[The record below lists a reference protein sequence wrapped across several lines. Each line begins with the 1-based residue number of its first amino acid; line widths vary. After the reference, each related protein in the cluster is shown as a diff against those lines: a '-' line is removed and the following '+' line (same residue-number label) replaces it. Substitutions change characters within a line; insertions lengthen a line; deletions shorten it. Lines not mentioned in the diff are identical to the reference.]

1 MWQLVGHGQA
11 GGAVVAVAPLAVP
24 LGVAVGGLAWAY
36 RLFRMRSGAGGLTPA
51 APAAFDQRQWRH
63 QVRSARALIAAP
75 GSLPLLSGDGQV
87 AAGATIRSVRH
98 RTGPAVVIPYE
109 RLRSHQVVI
118 GSTGTGKTTL
128 LLRLWAGFMAA
139 GLRRHAAGTG
149 RPPLLVVL
157 DCKGGASSRKV
168 ADRTRRVLRDAGAR
182 STAIWPDETP
192 LSLWTLPPDRLVTTL
207 LDLIEHGTGG
217 AAYYSDVMEAL
228 VALAVCAP
236 CGPPASS
243 ADFLAR
249 LDADWLAMVYGAS
262 GDGAGVATARSSA
275 KAFNDVRLR
284 FAALWRRLGG
294 GLDGCASYADADAWY
309 CVLEGTAEV
318 AVAEAQAR
326 ALTDLLAFHA
336 LDGER
341 EILLCVDE
349 FSAVSRR
356 LPIWQLYERARS
368 LGLAVQVSAQSWE
381 GLAGSEDERNRVA
394 ATAEGGI
401 WLLRTPRPDA
411 VVALAGTQSS
421 VDTTRRFDGAG
432 AWSDDGLSRTRLAPV
447 LDGDIVRRLEVGQV
461 AYVYRGGVTFLQIKR
476 LTGKQAAIGRGSVA
490 TAPAGAADA
499 ADGAAGWPADLTRPA
514 AAAADGVQRPPR
526 WPADTDA
533 SGEPPTMPLPV
544 IGAAPRAAR
553 RSRER
558 GIRLPSDSGRRR
570 SDREIRRCPTL
581 ARCSTMH
588 SGRGVTE
595 TSPGQSRVAS
605 SRAQRRHGRRRSIRP
620 ARAADA
626 AGPVGRRCAG
636 RVAADRSGDASGPGG
651 RRRPGQVRRGRR
663 RLRHS
668 PDRFRPRRGARR
680 PRPEATADPGG
691 RHAHRNG
698 RTPDGSARGGRH
710 RVGRAT
716 PVGRRLRAP
725 VRLRPPAVRL
735 PRLTWQNRRPGGLA
749 LRVACAAAVG
759 VVAVVISGW
768 SPGLVGVL
776 AGVLTWLSRHRPAR
790 LHAAPV

>member
-1 MWQLVGHGQA
+1 VRRAVGRGVLWLLRNGILVAAAIAVAPVTLVAVGAAGYAWWRGWTPGRLYKAAVWCLPMAAAWLVAVVVWPVRIIGHGRPGGAAGAGGGTGPGGGYPPGAGPGAAWFRMVAAPFRAWAGMWQLVGHGQA

-24 LGVAVGGLAWAY
+24 LGIAVGGVAWAY

-98 RTGPAVVIPYE
+98 RAGPAAVIPYE

-228 VALAVCAP
+228 VSLAVCAP
-236 CGPPASS
+236 CGPPANS
-243 ADFLAR
+243 ADFLSR

-262 GDGAGVATARSSA
+262 GDGAGVATVRSSA
-275 KAFNDVRLR
+275 KAFNDVKLR
-284 FAALWRRLGG
+284 FAALWRRLGS
-294 GLDGCASYADADAWY
+294 GLDGCATYADADAWY

-326 ALTDLLAFHA
+326 ALTDLLAFYA

-411 VVALAGTQSS
+411 VVAMAGTQST
-421 VDTTRRFDGAG
+421 VDTSRRFDGAG
-432 AWSDDGLSRTRLAPV
+432 PWSDDGLSRTRPAPV

-476 LTGKQAAIGRGSVA
+476 LTGRQAAIGPGMGSIFA
-490 TAPAGAADA
+490 AGLAGRADA
-499 ADGAAGWPADLTRPA
+499 DTGWP
-514 AAAADGVQRPPR
+514 DGVGG
-526 WPADTDA
+526 
-533 SGEPPTMPLPV
+533 SGEPPTIPLPV
-544 IGAAPRAAR
+544 IGAAPGAGAGFTRA
-553 RSRER
+553 E
-558 GIRLPSDSGRRR
+558 G
-570 SDREIRRCPTL
+570 
-581 ARCSTMH
+581 
-588 SGRGVTE
+588 
-595 TSPGQSRVAS
+595 
-605 SRAQRRHGRRRSIRP
+605 
-620 ARAADA
+620 
-626 AGPVGRRCAG
+626 GP
-636 RVAADRSGDASGPGG
+636 
-651 RRRPGQVRRGRR
+651 
-663 RLRHS
+663 
-668 PDRFRPRRGARR
+668 
-680 PRPEATADPGG
+680 
-691 RHAHRNG
+691 
-698 RTPDGSARGGRH
+698 
-710 RVGRAT
+710 
-716 PVGRRLRAP
+716 
-725 VRLRPPAVRL
+725 
-735 PRLTWQNRRPGGLA
+735 
-749 LRVACAAAVG
+749 
-759 VVAVVISGW
+759 
-768 SPGLVGVL
+768 VL
-776 AGVLTWLSRHRPAR
+776 AGSSRPPWGPVPRSASGVPALPDVSEVLDDAFGVRRD
-790 LHAAPV
+790 

>member
-1 MWQLVGHGQA
+1 MWQLIGHGQA
-11 GGAVVAVAPLAVP
+11 DGAVVAVAPLAIP
-24 LGVAVGGLAWAY
+24 AGIAVGGLVWTY
-36 RLFRMRSGAGGLTPA
+36 RLFRMRSGAGGLTPT

-63 QVRSARALIAAP
+63 QVRSAQALIAAP
-75 GSLPLLSGDGQV
+75 GSLPLLSAGGQV
-87 AAGATIRSVRH
+87 AAGATIRAVRH
-98 RTGPAVVIPYE
+98 RTGPAALIPYE

-192 LSLWTLPPDRLVTTL
+192 LSLWTLPPDRLVSTL

-228 VALAVCAP
+228 VSLAVGAP
-236 CGPPASS
+236 CGPPLSS

-262 GDGAGVATARSSA
+262 GDGASVATARSSA

-294 GLDGCASYADADAWY
+294 GLDGCATYADADAWY

-326 ALTDLLAFHA
+326 ALTDLLAFYA
-336 LDGER
+336 LAGER

-381 GLAGSEDERNRVA
+381 GLAGSDDERNRVA

-411 VVALAGTQSS
+411 VVAMAGTQSTA
-421 VDTTRRFDGAG
+421 DTTRRFDGAG
-432 AWSDDGLSRTRLAPV
+432 AWADEGLSRTRLTPV
-447 LDGDIVRRLEVGQV
+447 LDGDIVRRLAVGQV

-476 LTGKQAAIGRGSVA
+476 LTGAQAAIGRSSA
-490 TAPAGAADA
+490 STN
-499 ADGAAGWPADLTRPA
+499 AAGLADDAGRGA
-514 AAAADGVQRPPR
+514 GRGAGRVDGVGLSAAGETNGGAGWR
-526 WPADTDA
+526 ADIGA
-533 SGEPPTMPLPV
+533 SGEPPTIPLPV
-544 IGAAPRAAR
+544 IGAAPGAGAAFT
-553 RSRER
+553 
-558 GIRLPSDSGRRR
+558 R
-570 SDREIRRCPTL
+570 SDRDPAFWSSSGPPRESAPRAATGVPGGTASGSRPGVPTAGTL
-581 ARCSTMH
+581 A
-588 SGRGVTE
+588 SGV
-595 TSPGQSRVAS
+595 
-605 SRAQRRHGRRRSIRP
+605 P
-620 ARAADA
+620 ALPDVSEVLDDA
-626 AGPVGRRCAG
+626 
-636 RVAADRSGDASGPGG
+636 
-651 RRRPGQVRRGRR
+651 
-663 RLRHS
+663 
-668 PDRFRPRRGARR
+668 FGARR
-680 PRPEATADPGG
+680 D
-691 RHAHRNG
+691 
-698 RTPDGSARGGRH
+698 
-710 RVGRAT
+710 
-716 PVGRRLRAP
+716 
-725 VRLRPPAVRL
+725 
-735 PRLTWQNRRPGGLA
+735 
-749 LRVACAAAVG
+749 
-759 VVAVVISGW
+759 
-768 SPGLVGVL
+768 
-776 AGVLTWLSRHRPAR
+776 
-790 LHAAPV
+790 

>member
-1 MWQLVGHGQA
+1 MRLAAVAAVAVAVAPVTAVAAGAAAYAWWRGWSPRRLYEAALWCLPMAAAWLIAVAVWPERTATLVAASGFHPPPPGVGPGAVWFRLVAAPFRAWAGMWQLVGHGQA

-24 LGVAVGGLAWAY
+24 LGIAVGGVAWAY
-36 RLFRMRSGAGGLTPA
+36 RLFRMRSGAAGLTPA

-87 AAGATIRSVRH
+87 AVGATIRSIRH
-98 RTGPAVVIPYE
+98 RAGPAMVIPYE

-182 STAIWPDETP
+182 STAIWPDETA

-228 VALAVCAP
+228 VSLAVCAP
-236 CGPPASS
+236 CGPPVNS
-243 ADFLAR
+243 ADFLSR

-294 GLDGCASYADADAWY
+294 GLDGCATYADADAWY

-381 GLAGSEDERNRVA
+381 GLAGTQDERNRVA

-401 WLLRTPRPDA
+401 WVLRTPRPDP
-411 VVALAGTQSS
+411 VVELAGTQPA

-432 AWSDDGLSRTRLAPV
+432 PWSDDGLSRTRPAPV

-476 LTGKQAAIGRGSVA
+476 LTGRQAAIGPGVGSIIAAGLADGVGRW
-490 TAPAGAADA
+490 AGAAGGDA
-499 ADGAAGWPADLTRPA
+499 GRLAGVGASTTGTAGGAGAGAGRQAGPAVP
-514 AAAADGVQRPPR
+514 
-526 WPADTDA
+526 
-533 SGEPPTMPLPV
+533 GEPPTIPLPV
-544 IGAAPRAAR
+544 IGAAP
-553 RSRER
+553 
-558 GIRLPSDSGRRR
+558 G
-570 SDREIRRCPTL
+570 
-581 ARCSTMH
+581 
-588 SGRGVTE
+588 
-595 TSPGQSRVAS
+595 
-605 SRAQRRHGRRRSIRP
+605 SRAGSP
-620 ARAADA
+620 PGTPG
-626 AGPVGRRCAG
+626 AGAL
-636 RVAADRSGDASGPGG
+636 ASGVSALPDVGEVLDEAFG
-651 RRRPGQVRRGRR
+651 VRR
-663 RLRHS
+663 
-668 PDRFRPRRGARR
+668 D
-680 PRPEATADPGG
+680 
-691 RHAHRNG
+691 
-698 RTPDGSARGGRH
+698 
-710 RVGRAT
+710 
-716 PVGRRLRAP
+716 
-725 VRLRPPAVRL
+725 
-735 PRLTWQNRRPGGLA
+735 
-749 LRVACAAAVG
+749 
-759 VVAVVISGW
+759 
-768 SPGLVGVL
+768 
-776 AGVLTWLSRHRPAR
+776 
-790 LHAAPV
+790 

>member
-1 MWQLVGHGQA
+1 MLIAVAIAVAPVTLVAFGAAGYAWWRGWTPRRLYRAAVWCLPMAAAWLVACVVWPARIIGDGGLAGAAGAGGGIGPGGGYPPGAGPGEAWFRMVAAPYRAWAGMWQLAGHGQA
-11 GGAVVAVAPLAVP
+11 GGAVVAIAPLAVP
-24 LGVAVGGLAWAY
+24 LGIAVGGVAWTY

-87 AAGATIRSVRH
+87 AVGATIRSVRH
-98 RTGPAVVIPYE
+98 RAGAAMLIPYE

-139 GLRRHAAGTG
+139 GLRRHAARTG

-182 STAIWPDETP
+182 STAIWPDETA

-228 VALAVCAP
+228 VSLAVCAP
-236 CGPPASS
+236 CGPPANS
-243 ADFLAR
+243 ADFLSR

-275 KAFNDVRLR
+275 KAFNDVKLR

-294 GLDGCASYADADAWY
+294 GLDGCATYADADAWY

-326 ALTDLLAFHA
+326 ALTDLLAFYA

-381 GLAGSEDERNRVA
+381 GLAGSQDERNRVA

-401 WLLRTPRPDA
+401 WLLRTPRPEP
-411 VVALAGTQSS
+411 VVELAGTQPS

-432 AWSDDGLSRTRLAPV
+432 PWSDDGLSRTRPVPV

-476 LTGKQAAIGRGSVA
+476 LTGSQAAIGPGVGSIIA
-490 TAPAGAADA
+490 GGLAGGNGRWARTAGGDAEWRARVGASTAGT
-499 ADGAAGWPADLTRPA
+499 AGRDDPGSGWLPDP
-514 AAAADGVQRPPR
+514 GV
-526 WPADTDA
+526 
-533 SGEPPTMPLPV
+533 SGEPPTIPLSV
-544 IGAAPRAAR
+544 IGAAPGAGASLTRA
-553 RSRER
+553 E
-558 GIRLPSDSGRRR
+558 G
-570 SDREIRRCPTL
+570 
-581 ARCSTMH
+581 
-588 SGRGVTE
+588 
-595 TSPGQSRVAS
+595 
-605 SRAQRRHGRRRSIRP
+605 
-620 ARAADA
+620 
-626 AGPVGRRCAG
+626 GP
-636 RVAADRSGDASGPGG
+636 
-651 RRRPGQVRRGRR
+651 
-663 RLRHS
+663 
-668 PDRFRPRRGARR
+668 
-680 PRPEATADPGG
+680 
-691 RHAHRNG
+691 
-698 RTPDGSARGGRH
+698 
-710 RVGRAT
+710 
-716 PVGRRLRAP
+716 
-725 VRLRPPAVRL
+725 
-735 PRLTWQNRRPGGLA
+735 
-749 LRVACAAAVG
+749 
-759 VVAVVISGW
+759 
-768 SPGLVGVL
+768 VL
-776 AGVLTWLSRHRPAR
+776 AGSSRPPWGPVPRAASGVPALPDVSEVLDDAFGVRRD
-790 LHAAPV
+790 

>member
-1 MWQLVGHGQA
+1 VSRQRGPQARHPVRGAVGRGAGWLLRLALVAAVAVAVAPVTAAAAGAAGYAWWRGWTPRRLYQAAAWCLPMAAAWLIAVAVWPERPATRVTPPGLRPPPPGVGTGPTWLRVAAAPYRAWTGMWQLAEHGQA
-11 GGAVVAVAPLAVP
+11 AAAVVAVAPLAVP
-24 LGVAVGGLAWAY
+24 LGVAVGGLAWTY

-75 GSLPLLSGDGQV
+75 GSLPLLSSSGQV

-98 RTGPAVVIPYE
+98 RTGPAATIPYE

-139 GLRRHAAGTG
+139 GLRRHAAGAG

-228 VALAVCAP
+228 VSLAVCAP
-236 CGPPASS
+236 SGPPVNS

-284 FAALWRRLGG
+284 FAALWRRLGA
-294 GLDGCASYADADAWY
+294 GLDGCAGYADADAWY

-476 LTGKQAAIGRGSVA
+476 LTGKQAAIGGGSVA
-490 TAPAGAADA
+490 NAQADPAAEGARQRWLAGA
-499 ADGAAGWPADLTRPA
+499 
-514 AAAADGVQRPPR
+514 
-526 WPADTDA
+526 DA

-544 IGAAPRAAR
+544 IGGAPWAGAAFPGAEHPAAFGQWAGAF
-553 RSRER
+553 E
-558 GIRLPSDSGRRR
+558 SGK
-570 SDREIRRCPTL
+570 PTL
-581 ARCSTMH
+581 PDVSE
-588 SGRGVTE
+588 VLD
-595 TSPGQSRVAS
+595 
-605 SRAQRRHGRRRSIRP
+605 
-620 ARAADA
+620 DA
-626 AGPVGRRCAG
+626 
-636 RVAADRSGDASGPGG
+636 
-651 RRRPGQVRRGRR
+651 
-663 RLRHS
+663 
-668 PDRFRPRRGARR
+668 FGARR
-680 PRPEATADPGG
+680 D
-691 RHAHRNG
+691 
-698 RTPDGSARGGRH
+698 
-710 RVGRAT
+710 
-716 PVGRRLRAP
+716 
-725 VRLRPPAVRL
+725 
-735 PRLTWQNRRPGGLA
+735 
-749 LRVACAAAVG
+749 
-759 VVAVVISGW
+759 
-768 SPGLVGVL
+768 
-776 AGVLTWLSRHRPAR
+776 
-790 LHAAPV
+790 